1 MDKIMKNINK
11 YILLQAQKIYP
22 RLVKIRRQIHQYP
35 ETGFN
40 EFKTS
45 ALVKKCLKDIGLN
58 NIKTFAKTGVVGVL
72 KGKHKGKTIAL
83 RADMDALTLK
93 EETGLPYKS
102 KNEGIMHA
110 CGHDAHTA
118 CLIGAAYIL
127 ASLKNELKGSIKFIF
142 QPAEESPGGALPMIK
157 EGALKNP
164 KVDAAFAL
172 HLFPT
177 VNTAKAALKEG
188 VMTAFADEIKII
200 FTGKSG
206 HIAYPKQGIDTILP
220 ASELMLSLKDI
231 EFRFNNNPDPVI
243 VGIGKITGGTK
254 NNIIAGRT
262 ELFGTV
268 RTLNECTRR
277 EIFDEIRK
285 AVKEIS
291 KKHGARSEIKIVS
304 GYPMTINDKE
314 MTKQVFNSLK
324 NILGEKNVL
333 RLENPSLGG
342 EDFSY
347 FTMKVPSVFIKLGC
361 ASKGIIKQLHNN
373 KFCFDERLLKTGA
386 AIHAKV
392 AWEYL
397 K

>member
-1 MDKIMKNINK
+1 MNDINN
-11 YILLQAQKIYP
+11 YILAQAEKIYP
-22 RLVKIRRQIHQYP
+22 RLVKIRRHIHEYP
-35 ETGFN
+35 EVGFN
-40 EFKTS
+40 EFKTA
-45 ALVKKCLKDIGLN
+45 ALIKKCLKDIGLD

-72 KGKHKGKTIAL
+72 KGKYKGKTIAL
-83 RADMDALTLK
+83 RADIDALTLK

-127 ASLKNELKGSIKFIF
+127 APLKNELKGNVKFIF
-142 QPAEESPGGALPMIK
+142 QPAEESPGGAAPMIK
-157 EGALKNP
+157 EGVLKDPN
-164 KVDAAFAL
+164 VDAAFAL

-177 VNTAKAALKEG
+177 IDTGKVALKDG
-188 VMTAFADEIKII
+188 VITAFADEIEIALA
-200 FTGKSG
+200 GKSG
-206 HIAYPKQGIDTILP
+206 HIAYPKEGVDTILP
-220 ASELMLSLKDI
+220 ASEVVCALKKI
-231 EFRFNNNPDPVI
+231 ASKFNNNPDPVI
-243 VGIGKITGGTK
+243 IGIGKITGGTK

-262 ELFGTV
+262 QLFGTI
-268 RTLNECTRR
+268 RTLNEKARK
-277 EIFDEIRK
+277 EIYNEIK
-285 AVKEIS
+285 KMVKEIS
-291 KKHGARSEIKIVS
+291 KKYGTGFNIKIVS

-314 MTKQVFNSLK
+314 MTKFVFNSLK

-333 RLENPSLGG
+333 KLENPSLGG

-361 ASKGIIKQLHNN
+361 GSKGVIKQLHNN

-386 AIHAKV
+386 AIHAKI

-397 K
+397 DKR